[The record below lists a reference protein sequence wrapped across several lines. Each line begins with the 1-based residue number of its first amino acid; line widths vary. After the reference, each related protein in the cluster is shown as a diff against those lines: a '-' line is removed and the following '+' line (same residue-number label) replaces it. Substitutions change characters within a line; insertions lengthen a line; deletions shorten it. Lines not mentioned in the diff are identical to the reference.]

1 MTVRKTT
8 MTSAPARPAL
18 AELLVRAKTSG
29 VSEDQL
35 REQRASFA
43 YGNAPEGSKITKESA
58 RMASQSVRMLVSAI

>member
-1 MTVRKTT
+1 MAARKPV
-8 MTSAPARPAL
+8 MYPAPARPDL
-18 AELLVRAKTSG
+18 EHLLNEARQHG

-58 RMASQSVRMLVSAI
+58 RQASQSVKLMHA